1 MKKARQKQA
10 RRELTRC
17 FFHKNHMLFIAALA
31 VGIAINCSNLLF
43 SYLIQRITDVA
54 MGHDIAPL
62 WRLLIITAVGIAA
75 FFALEWLWS
84 VVKPRFVTRAVRQY
98 KSHVFTRLMQKSIAS
113 FQREGSAEYISA
125 LTNDIAMIERDYL
138 PQLTSIASLA
148 AVFFGSLAMM
158 LYYSPLLTV
167 AGVALSLL
175 PMAVSVVTGSRLAV
189 REAQVSQRNAGFVG
203 MVKDLLSGFS
213 VLKSFRAE
221 GEAQRLF
228 NQENA
233 ALEESK
239 RARGATAQR
248 IHMLG
253 EGASILA
260 QMGVFILG
268 AYLAV
273 TGQGVTPGVV
283 ILFVQLMNF
292 VLSPMTELPPLLASR
307 KAALALMDKLADN
320 LNENVRDTGEN
331 IPPCLTQ
338 GIDVQ
343 NLTFAYPDGAPVLRD
358 VSFRLEHGKS
368 YAIVGASG
376 SGKSTLL
383 SLLMGAS
390 PDYQGQIRYDG
401 HELRGISAESLYGV
415 ISLVQQ
421 NTFIFNDT
429 ILNNVTMFRQAD
441 PARVERA
448 LRLSGLSALIAQ
460 RGADTP
466 CGENGSALSG
476 GERQRVSIAR
486 ALMQDAPVMLADEAT
501 AALDAQTA
509 RAVVDA
515 ILDIEGLTRV
525 IVTHRMDARLMR
537 RYDEILVLHGGTI
550 CEHGTFDDLMAR
562 RGMLYSLYTVSQAD
576 EKPA

>member
-1 MKKARQKQA
+1 
-10 RRELTRC
+10 
-17 FFHKNHMLFIAALA
+17 
-31 VGIAINCSNLLF
+31 
-43 SYLIQRITDVA
+43 
-54 MGHDIAPL
+54 
-62 WRLLIITAVGIAA
+62 
-75 FFALEWLWS
+75 
-84 VVKPRFVTRAVRQY
+84 
-98 KSHVFTRLMQKSIAS
+98 MQKSIAS

-175 PMAVSVVTGSRLAV
+175 PMAISVVTGSRLAV

-320 LNENVRDTGEN
+320 LNKMCAIRAK
-331 IPPCLTQ
+331 
-338 GIDVQ
+338 
-343 NLTFAYPDGAPVLRD
+343 TFP
-358 VSFRLEHGKS
+358 
-368 YAIVGASG
+368 
-376 SGKSTLL
+376 
-383 SLLMGAS
+383 
-390 PDYQGQIRYDG
+390 
-401 HELRGISAESLYGV
+401 
-415 ISLVQQ
+415 
-421 NTFIFNDT
+421 
-429 ILNNVTMFRQAD
+429 
-441 PARVERA
+441 RA
-448 LRLSGLSALIAQ
+448 
-460 RGADTP
+460 
-466 CGENGSALSG
+466 
-476 GERQRVSIAR
+476 
-486 ALMQDAPVMLADEAT
+486 
-501 AALDAQTA
+501 
-509 RAVVDA
+509 
-515 ILDIEGLTRV
+515 
-525 IVTHRMDARLMR
+525 
-537 RYDEILVLHGGTI
+537 
-550 CEHGTFDDLMAR
+550 
-562 RGMLYSLYTVSQAD
+562 
-576 EKPA
+576 

>member
-1 MKKARQKQA
+1 MVR
-10 RRELTRC
+10 
-17 FFHKNHMLFIAALA
+17 
-31 VGIAINCSNLLF
+31 
-43 SYLIQRITDVA
+43 
-54 MGHDIAPL
+54 
-62 WRLLIITAVGIAA
+62 
-75 FFALEWLWS
+75 
-84 VVKPRFVTRAVRQY
+84 PRFITRAVRQY
-98 KSHVFTRLMQKSIAS
+98 KSHVFTRLSQKSIAS
-113 FQREGSAEYISA
+113 FQREDSAEYISA
-125 LTNDIAMIERDYL
+125 LTNDIAVLERDYL
-138 PQLTSIASLA
+138 PQLTGIASLA

-167 AGVALSLL
+167 AGAALSLL
-175 PMAVSVVTGSRLAV
+175 PMVVSVLTGSRLAA
-189 REAQVSQRNAGFVG
+189 RETQVSQRNAGFVG
-203 MVKDLLSGFS
+203 TVKDLLSGFS

-307 KAALALMDKLADN
+307 RAALALMDKLAAS
-320 LNENVRDTGEN
+320 LNENVRDTGES
-331 IPPCLTQ
+331 IPPRLTQ

-343 NLTFAYPDGAPVLRD
+343 NLTFAYPDCAPVLRN
-358 VSFRLEHGKS
+358 VNFRLEHGKS
-368 YAIVGASG
+368 YAIVGGSG

-390 PDYQGQIRYDG
+390 PDYQGQICYDG
-401 HELRGISAESLYGV
+401 HELRGVSAESLYGV

-448 LRLSGLSALIAQ
+448 LRLSGLSALIAR

-466 CGENGSALSG
+466 CGENGSALPG
-476 GERQRVSIAR
+476 GERQRISIAR
-486 ALMQDAPVMLADEAT
+486 ALMQDTPVMLADEAT
-501 AALDAQTA
+501 ASLDAQTA
-509 RAVVDA
+509 CAVADA

-537 RYDEILVLHGGTI
+537 RYDEILVLHGGEI

-562 RGMLYSLYTVSQAD
+562 RGMLYSLYTVGQTD
-576 EKPA
+576 KNQP